1 MLKVKK
7 DKGPRWTMEVKLV
20 LGAQGTWCSEKEE
33 IGKDCSKQ
41 RKHHKEMDWSQAL
54 KDRHV

>member
-1 MLKVKK
+1 
-7 DKGPRWTMEVKLV
+7 MEVKLV

-33 IGKDCSKQ
+33 IGKNCSEQ

-54 KDRHV
+54 KDRDV